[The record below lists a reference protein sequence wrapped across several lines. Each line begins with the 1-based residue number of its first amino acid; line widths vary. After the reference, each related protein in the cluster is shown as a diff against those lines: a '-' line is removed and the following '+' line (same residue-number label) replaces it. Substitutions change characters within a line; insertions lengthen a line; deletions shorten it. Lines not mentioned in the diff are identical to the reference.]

1 MSKTEWE
8 MARPN
13 EAKLQE
19 ILENGCDWE
28 KVAQSLLSWLSDDEV
43 GEFARSYGYFDE
55 DDEEE
60 EDDNDDDWGV
70 DWKVTAD
77 EYHYGEGNQITFKRD
92 TAPLYVKVG
101 DWIRVGFLDEF
112 GDIDYGR
119 LCKVIDKT
127 DHELICTWHY

>member
-1 MSKTEWE
+1 MSKTQWE

-28 KVAQSLLSWLSDDEV
+28 QVAQSLLSWLSDDEV

-60 EDDNDDDWGV
+60 EEEDDDNWGV
-70 DWKVTAD
+70 YLKVSAD
-77 EYHYGEGNQITFKRD
+77 EYHYGEGNQITLKRD
-92 TAPLYVKVG
+92 IAPPYVKVG
-101 DWIRVGFLDEF
+101 DWITVGFLDEF
-112 GDIDYGR
+112 GDVDYRR

-127 DHELICTWHY
+127 DRELICTWHC

>member
-55 DDEEE
+55 NEDDEDEEE
-60 EDDNDDDWGV
+60 EDED
-70 DWKVTAD
+70 
-77 EYHYGEGNQITFKRD
+77 
-92 TAPLYVKVG
+92 
-101 DWIRVGFLDEF
+101 
-112 GDIDYGR
+112 
-119 LCKVIDKT
+119 
-127 DHELICTWHY
+127 

>member
-1 MSKTEWE
+1 MSKSQWE

-28 KVAQSLLSWLSDDEV
+28 QLAQSLLSWLSDDEV

-55 DDEEE
+55 DEEE
-60 EDDNDDDWGV
+60 EDDDDNDWGV

-77 EYHYGEGNQITFKRD
+77 EYHYDEGNQITFKRD
-92 TAPLYVKVG
+92 TAPLYIKVG

-112 GDIDYGR
+112 GDVDYGR
-119 LCKVIDKT
+119 LCKVVDKT
-127 DHELICTWHY
+127 DHELICTWYH

>member
-1 MSKTEWE
+1 MSKSQWE

-28 KVAQSLLSWLSDDEV
+28 QLAQSLLSWLSDDEV
-43 GEFARSYGYFDE
+43 GDFARSYGYFDDYE
-55 DDEEE
+55 EDEED
-60 EDDNDDDWGV
+60 EDDNDWGV

-92 TAPLYVKVG
+92 TAPLYIKVG

-119 LCKVIDKT
+119 LCKVVDKT

>member
-55 DDEEE
+55 NDKEEEEE
-60 EDDNDDDWGV
+60 EDKEGI
-70 DWKVTAD
+70 DWKVSPD
-77 EYHYGEGNQITFKRD
+77 EYEYGENNQITIKGRAAEFNF
-92 TAPLYVKVG
+92 KVG
-101 DWIRVGFLDEF
+101 NWIRVGFLDEF
-112 GDIDYGR
+112 GYIDYCR
-119 LCKVIDKT
+119 LCKIIDKT
-127 DHELICTWHY
+127 DHELICTWYAF

>member
-1 MSKTEWE
+1 MSKSQWE

-28 KVAQSLLSWLSDDEV
+28 QVAQSLLSWLSDDEV

-55 DDEEE
+55 DEEE
-60 EDDNDDDWGV
+60 EDDDDNDWGV

-92 TAPLYVKVG
+92 TAPLYIKVG

-112 GDIDYGR
+112 GDVDYGR
-119 LCKVIDKT
+119 LCKVVDKT
-127 DHELICTWHY
+127 DHELICTWYC

>member
-1 MSKTEWE
+1 MSKSQWE

-28 KVAQSLLSWLSDDEV
+28 QVAQSLLSWLSDDEV

-55 DDEEE
+55 DEEE
-60 EDDNDDDWGV
+60 EDDDDNDWGV

-77 EYHYGEGNQITFKRD
+77 EYHYDEGNQITFKRD
-92 TAPLYVKVG
+92 TAPLYIKVG

-112 GDIDYGR
+112 GDVDYGR
-119 LCKVIDKT
+119 LCKVVDKT
-127 DHELICTWHY
+127 DHELICTWYY

>member
-1 MSKTEWE
+1 MSKSQWE

-28 KVAQSLLSWLSDDEV
+28 QLAQSLLSWLSDDEV

-55 DDEEE
+55 DEENE
-60 EDDNDDDWGV
+60 EDEDDNDWGV

-77 EYHYGEGNQITFKRD
+77 EYHYDEGNQITFKRD
-92 TAPLYVKVG
+92 TAPLYIKVG

-112 GDIDYGR
+112 GDVDYGR
-119 LCKVIDKT
+119 LCKVVDKT
-127 DHELICTWHY
+127 DHELICTWYY

>member
-1 MSKTEWE
+1 MSKSQWE

-28 KVAQSLLSWLSDDEV
+28 QLAQSLLSWLSDDEV

-60 EDDNDDDWGV
+60 EGDDGEDDE
-70 DWKVTAD
+70 D
-77 EYHYGEGNQITFKRD
+77 E
-92 TAPLYVKVG
+92 
-101 DWIRVGFLDEF
+101 
-112 GDIDYGR
+112 IDAY
-119 LCKVIDKT
+119 DK
-127 DHELICTWHY
+127 LIEHHPFEY

>member
-1 MSKTEWE
+1 MSKSQWE

-28 KVAQSLLSWLSDDEV
+28 QLAQSLLSWLSDDEV

-55 DDEEE
+55 NEEE
-60 EDDNDDDWGV
+60 EGEDDDDDWGV

-77 EYHYGEGNQITFKRD
+77 EYRYGEGNQITFKRD
-92 TAPLYVKVG
+92 TAPLYIKVG

-112 GDIDYGR
+112 GDVDYGR
-119 LCKVIDKT
+119 LCKVVDKT
-127 DHELICTWHY
+127 DHELICTWYC

>member
-1 MSKTEWE
+1 MSKTQWE

-13 EAKLQE
+13 EAKLQK

-28 KVAQSLLSWLSDDEV
+28 QVAQSLLSWLSDEEV

-55 DDEEE
+55 DEEDEED
-60 EDDNDDDWGV
+60 EDDNDWGV

-92 TAPLYVKVG
+92 TAPLYIKVG

>member
-1 MSKTEWE
+1 MSKSQWE

-13 EAKLQE
+13 EAKLQQ
-19 ILENGCDWE
+19 ILENSCDWE
-28 KVAQSLLSWLSDDEV
+28 QLAQSLLSWLSDDEV

-60 EDDNDDDWGV
+60 EDDDDDDWGV

-77 EYHYGEGNQITFKRD
+77 EYHYDEGNQITFKRD
-92 TAPLYVKVG
+92 TAPLYIKVG